1 MNIIDFLQAGGYR
14 LKQATLRKMQESY
27 FEILKAFVKHLDMP
41 DVGNYIISG
50 CTIVGANITPGVLY
64 IDGEICSFEGA
75 PGTLETLIKKQV
87 VITNLPFK
95 SGANLPVFRTT
106 NAIVDPAGVALSA
119 FVRIPTVKELVWA
132 NIGDIPSNIVYDAG
146 YVHTD
151 VNFTA
156 ALKAKLDTLAPPDWG
171 LTDPEIPGYITG
183 KPEGNI
189 LTYLH
194 KATFS
199 FGDVSGTEA
208 NLTVTFADVGTTNYM
223 VLGSLVSNDS
233 NWTVDNDVFFTIKS
247 KTATSFNLLLHE
259 VDSLAQNLA
268 FDYILIPF

>member
-1 MNIIDFLQAGGYR
+1 
-14 LKQATLRKMQESY
+14 
-27 FEILKAFVKHLDMP
+27 
-41 DVGNYIISG
+41 VGNYIISG

-75 PGTLETLIKKQV
+75 AGTLETLIKKQA

-106 NAIVDPAGVALSA
+106 NAIVDPAGMALSA

-132 NIGDIPSNIVYDAG
+132 NIGDIPSDLVHDAG